1 MCVHDARARRGDW
14 IRRANDRRILTRT
27 SRRRVR
33 VILANACASSAN
45 RGTVSDSRLR
55 EESMYP
61 RRSTTSTA
69 QFARESS
76 SFVIFGHLQ
85 TGTTGSTGSTGTTG
99 VSSSINDINRAVR
112 SRKIAVRDLW
122 SRAVCSRSLAIRS
135 QSLAI
140 CDLGSST
147 TGTTGSTGSGG
158 STGRRRKNEKIFK
171 IFEANL
177 LKTTP

>member
-85 TGTTGSTGSTGTTG
+85 TGTTGTTGSTGTTG
-99 VSSSINDINRAVR
+99 
-112 SRKIAVRDLW
+112 
-122 SRAVCSRSLAIRS
+122 
-135 QSLAI
+135 
-140 CDLGSST
+140 T
-147 TGTTGSTGSGG
+147 TGSGG

>member
-122 SRAVCSRSLAIRS
+122 SRAVCSRSLAI
-135 QSLAI
+135 